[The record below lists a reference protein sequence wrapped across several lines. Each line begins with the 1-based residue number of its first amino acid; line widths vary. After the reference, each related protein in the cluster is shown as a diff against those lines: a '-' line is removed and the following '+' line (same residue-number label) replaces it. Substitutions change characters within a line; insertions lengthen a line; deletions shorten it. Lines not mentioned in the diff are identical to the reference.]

1 MIVMR
6 NVTKHFDDTDAVA
19 DFSLTIEAG
28 AFCLLV
34 GPSGCGKST
43 LLRMINATILPDAGR
58 IDVNGRDIGLIPPVE
73 LRRGIG
79 YVIQSVGLFP
89 HWTIAENIL
98 AVPRLLNWPK
108 AKRRAR
114 LDEIIALL
122 GIDDRLLTRYP
133 HNLSGGQQQRIGVAR
148 ALAADP
154 GIVLMDEPFAA
165 LDPLSRHTLQD
176 EMRRIHAQS
185 GKTFVFVTHD
195 MDEAL
200 RLASKIVV
208 MRQGR
213 LVQHGT
219 PAEIVLDPRDDFV
232 RDFVGGPEFSY
243 RALDVVPVAAR
254 TRKGKAT
261 GGPSEPAAGQIAGQ
275 VIAASASLR
284 AALNMMLKLKCTSL
298 RVDDEKGGTLGTIS
312 LSDIVGGS

>member
-1 MIVMR
+1 VIAVHD
-6 NVTKHFDDTDAVA
+6 VTKHFDGTNAVT

-28 AFCLLV
+28 EFCLLV

-43 LLRMINATILPDAGR
+43 LLRMINAMISPDTGR
-58 IDVNGRDIGLIPPVE
+58 IEINGRDISQVPAVE

-108 AKRRAR
+108 AKRQVR
-114 LDEIIALL
+114 LEEIIALL
-122 GIDDRLLTRYP
+122 GIDARLLARYP
-133 HNLSGGQQQRIGVAR
+133 RHLSGGQQQRIGVAR

-154 GIVLMDEPFAA
+154 AIILMDEPFAA
-165 LDPLSRHTLQD
+165 LDPLSRTNLQE
-176 EMRRIHAQS
+176 EMRRVHAQS
-185 GKTFVFVTHD
+185 GKTIVFVTHD

-200 RLASKIVV
+200 HLASKIVV

-213 LVQHGT
+213 LVQSGT

-232 RDFVGGPEFSY
+232 RDFIGGPEFSY
-243 RALDVVPVAAR
+243 RALDVIPVAKR
-254 TRKGKAT
+254 MRKGAPT
-261 GGPSEPAAGQIAGQ
+261 ASHTTESHA
-275 VIAASASLR
+275 IAASASLK
-284 AALNMMLKLKCTSL
+284 AALNLMLTRKCTSL
-298 RVDDEKGGTLGTIS
+298 RVDDPNGTAIGAIS
-312 LSDIVGGS
+312 IGDIVERS